1 LKKKYSD
8 DEKSPV
14 KSFIFLE
21 KISSIKLIQKID
33 DNLKSIHGFI
43 SGTMLLSEEI
53 QKLASQLSQQQ
64 VFNLLKKEFKFYF
77 FNNKCYNL
85 DPRSMAR
92 SMGRTR
98 RSFGLFNSSH

>member
-64 VFNLLKKEFKFYF
+64 VFNIFKKEFKFYF
-77 FNNKCYNL
+77 LNNKCYNL
-85 DPRSMAR
+85 DARSMAR
-92 SMGRTR
+92 PMGRTR
-98 RSFGLFNSSH
+98 RSFGLFDSSH

>member
-1 LKKKYSD
+1 MKKKYSD

-14 KSFIFLE
+14 KSFISLE

-53 QKLASQLSQQQ
+53 QKLTIQLTQQQ
-64 VFNLLKKEFKFYF
+64 V
-77 FNNKCYNL
+77 
-85 DPRSMAR
+85 
-92 SMGRTR
+92 
-98 RSFGLFNSSH
+98 